1 MQQQR
6 VSTKELAREEDEDEE
21 ENEDEEDSK
30 VEARRGGP
38 AVIKF
43 HENEP
48 AATPSA
54 KKRGPEPKISLG
66 KTNYKLP
73 SPSLLTGAE
82 RGEKMDESS

>member
-6 VSTKELAREEDEDEE
+6 VSTKELAQDEDEEEEEDEDEE
-21 ENEDEEDSK
+21 PK
-30 VEARRGGP
+30 LEARRGGP

-48 AATPSA
+48 ATAPPS
-54 KKRGPEPKISLG
+54 KKRSSEPKISLG

-73 SPSLLTGAE
+73 SPSLLAAPSAA
-82 RGEKMDESS
+82 RKWMSPS